1 MQDRFKF
8 RAWNTQAKI
17 MKEVSQ
23 LSLDKKQ
30 IAEYAPNNKV
40 SIHLKFQPH
49 FILMQCT
56 GLKDKNGKPIYEGDI
71 LNVNTGSRN
80 TSGYGVVE
88 YWQSGCNFTVNG
100 YLENPSEYYPRKRGE
115 FCQHLQAWLCTE
127 VIGNIYENP
136 ELLEDK

>member
-1 MQDRFKF
+1 
-8 RAWNTQAKI
+8 

-23 LSLDKKQ
+23 LSFDEKQ
-30 IAEYAPNNKV
+30 IAEYAPTDKV

-56 GLKDKNGKPIYEGDI
+56 GLRDKNGKLIQEGDI
-71 LNVNTGSRN
+71 IEVPDNYNEFGQFAGEKYEVYFKSGGFRLKPKFDKKARGCWLEDDNT
-80 TSGYGVVE
+80 
-88 YWQSGCNFTVNG
+88 F
-100 YLENPSEYYPRKRGE
+100 K
-115 FCQHLQAWLCTE
+115 